1 MVRGEYRSK
10 TKVVIFSDFIF
21 SVILTCSEVLSVHL
35 FIFIFTHTWSVQH
48 MHLQVIKVDR
58 ILHSVMTHLLRPL
71 GEEYISKIY
80 RKFRSDIH
88 LIARVSMLISSTAC

>member
-1 MVRGEYRSK
+1 
-10 TKVVIFSDFIF
+10 
-21 SVILTCSEVLSVHL
+21 
-35 FIFIFTHTWSVQH
+35 

-88 LIARVSMLISSTAC
+88 LKARVSTLISSPPCLLPSSFNSTNRERCQDLYYSS

>member
-35 FIFIFTHTWSVQH
+35 FIFYLHAHLERTAYAFTGDKSRQ
-48 MHLQVIKVDR
+48 
-58 ILHSVMTHLLRPL
+58 
-71 GEEYISKIY
+71 
-80 RKFRSDIH
+80 DI
-88 LIARVSMLISSTAC
+88 A